1 MFLILLLILIL
12 IFVFDALQPRFD
24 QRRVVLHIPRHRDEP
39 SSRQRRPRLIQRL
52 EEMPIRRLE
61 SLVLDEHLPH
71 RAVLRKIPRP
81 VIDGPE
87 LHTEKCSPTPRVRQY
102 PSSDRAPQCTLR

>member
-24 QRRVVLHIPRHRDEP
+24 QRRVVLHIPRHRDESAP
-39 SSRQRRPRLIQRL
+39 RQRRPRLIQRL
-52 EEMPIRRLE
+52 KQVPVRRLE
-61 SLVLDEHLPH
+61 SFVLDQHLPH
-71 RAVLRKIPRP
+71 RAVLREIPGAI
-81 VIDGPE
+81 VDGPK